1 VKSHNNLTHTDLPD
15 GSDLDFTYDAAGR
28 RLTKKHT
35 KVINNVTHET
45 KYTYHYIGSQLT
57 TIEIDGK
64 EDTTVVKDDEM
75 RIHLGANSRPISFEY
90 YTENQSTQQ
99 TTSATYYY
107 HYDLHG
113 NVIRVTDSSGTTVIT
128 YTYDPLGNILTE
140 SNSSNICNPFTY
152 MGEAQVIHDS
162 EFDTSSS
169 SPKTGLYN
177 SGSGYYNPETGTA
190 LGGTGAPAST
200 NPTSA
205 TAEEP
210 TAQSTRPASQLG
222 GHAAIAVIGGGIS
235 SSGTPAASED
245 VEPAQPIIEGLA
257 PFSDTGTK
265 MVDVAT
271 ALGGSA
277 RPDAGSLFVKL
288 GANEQTLMAA
298 EKLMNDAL
306 ESARQKVQERV

>member
-1 VKSHNNLTHTDLPD
+1 LRLDNNLTHADLPD
-15 GSDLDFTYDAAGR
+15 SSDLDFTYDAAGR
-28 RLTKKHT
+28 RLTKT
-35 KVINNVTHET
+35 YSKVINNVTHET

-113 NVIRVTDSSGTTVIT
+113 NVIRVTDSSGTTEII

-140 SNSSNICNPFTY
+140 SNTNSIYNPFTY

-169 SPKTGLYN
+169 SPLTGLYN

-190 LGGTGAPAST
+190 LCGTGAPAST

-205 TAEEP
+205 SAEEP

-222 GHAAIAVIGGGIS
+222 IHSSIAAIGGGVPS
-235 SSGTPAASED
+235 SSTLASSSD
-245 VEPAQPIIEGLA
+245 VSPETEYDGVTEPTIESPPVINPTESTNSGFLD
-257 PFSDTGTK
+257 PNGPNVVGSDS
-265 MVDVAT
+265 MD
-271 ALGGSA
+271 GG
-277 RPDAGSLFVKL
+277 
-288 GANEQTLMAA
+288 
-298 EKLMNDAL
+298 
-306 ESARQKVQERV
+306 